1 MMKKAKRFLAMTAAL
16 MLCFGLVNLPEINVK
31 AAETLEAEA
40 QEEYPGDVIGT
51 ATINLT
57 QTYAIGENGNIKGDG
72 ARLRKRPKKTATV
85 LELMYNGEHVCIN
98 YTKSASESNGDWYYV
113 KRVKTGTDRK
123 STRLNSSHNRES
135 RMPSS
140 A

>member
-85 LELMYNGEHVCIN
+85 LELMYNGELVLC
-98 YTKSASESNGDWYYV
+98 
-113 KRVKTGTDRK
+113 KTRE
-123 STRLNSSHNRES
+123 NRNMGLGISQLPDTLVGKKLENHF
-135 RMPSS
+135 
-140 A
+140 ALI

>member
-98 YTKSASESNGDWYYV
+98 YTKSAS
-113 KRVKTGTDRK
+113 
-123 STRLNSSHNRES
+123 
-135 RMPSS
+135 
-140 A
+140 

>member
-16 MLCFGLVNLPEINVK
+16 MLCFGLVNLPEITVK

-98 YTKSASESNGDWYYV
+98 YTKSASESNGNWYYV
-113 KRVKTGTDRK
+113 KRVKTGTWGWVYH
-123 STRLNSSHNRES
+123 SYLTRW
-135 RMPSS
+135 
-140 A
+140 